1 MYTGDPYYINS
12 VKVFWLPLIKKMSL
26 IVKHFH
32 FFYQFSF
39 KRDIFSS
46 NCNFV
51 LLSGKCI
58 YVVYMYAKNTAKLNK
73 GYHVTITVYRILM
86 YSVKLCFFLAFKNFT
101 HASIIFVSFNEY
113 VNKYIITC
121 ISWLLHDFSCNELHT
136 PAHVIYA
143 QHEMTLFVFTNCHWP
158 RKFPESQQ
166 I

>member
-1 MYTGDPYYINS
+1 MLNI
-12 VKVFWLPLIKKMSL
+12 F
-26 IVKHFH
+26 
-32 FFYQFSF
+32 
-39 KRDIFSS
+39 IFSI
-46 NCNFV
+46 NFHLKGISSLV
-51 LLSGKCI
+51 IVILFYSLENVSTLCTC
-58 YVVYMYAKNTAKLNK
+58 MQKNTAKLNK

-143 QHEMTLFVFTNCHWP
+143 QHEMTLFVLLIVTGPENF
-158 RKFPESQQ
+158 RKVSKFS
-166 I
+166 